1 MSCSPKPISSSS
13 VAAVFASRHRLRSLI
28 GGRWAISLAGYLV
41 LAPIGAVWIFTT
53 VPEAFMRADGVAAGV
68 FVAITSYLITGGV
81 LLLASTTI
89 FRNRRTRPVPISA
102 VALVG
107 ALAWGAR
114 SGYLAWFLD
123 ISDLPSQASPLTRI
137 VTGSLLGAV
146 IVPTSAWALALLDE
160 FRSTRRRLLDELV
173 AQEMRAENSTT
184 YIEAMRRAVIG
195 DVSVVIDREFDRAGD
210 ESRELPAAV
219 DLLAQRMAR
228 DLPRTLWTQTRE
240 QSSITPRMI
249 LRIASRRPMAVW
261 PMVPMAALGTLI
273 SIRFL
278 PIALSIAAM
287 GIAMAWAAMVVWI
300 VNRQAAQRSG
310 TALVLIGTLGI
321 IASGGIFALVVQVFT
336 PVAPSLLALSIMV
349 SATFALFTL
358 GGGFAHAV
366 NVAEKAVLSRLTE
379 SISEAEVHAAML
391 DREEARLLR
400 EIATVL
406 HGTVG
411 ANLTAA
417 SMRLRTAID
426 SGDTVSAVNALHEA
440 RRLVDVQLAAVQMD
454 ELADPEVL
462 IERIAEAWSGLVA
475 IRSDVDIDES
485 PTPAMMRAL
494 DDVITEG
501 VNNAVRHARA
511 RTITVRL
518 RQMDSTLQVDVVDD
532 GQQPSGTN
540 AGLGSR
546 ILDQVAPGQ
555 WSLDAGAGGNTLT
568 VHIWIPA
575 HR

>member
-1 MSCSPKPISSSS
+1 MSCSPRPISSSS

-41 LAPIGAVWIFTT
+41 LAPIAVVWIFTT

-68 FVAITSYLITGGV
+68 FLAITGYLITGAV

-89 FRNRRTRPVPISA
+89 FRNRRTRPVPIIA
-102 VALVG
+102 VVLVG

-123 ISDLPSQASPLTRI
+123 ISDLPSQAAPLTRI

-146 IVPTSAWALALLDE
+146 IVPVSAWALALLDE

-184 YIEAMRRAVIG
+184 YIEAMRQAVIG
-195 DVSVVIDREFDRAGD
+195 DVTVVINREFDRAG
-210 ESRELPAAV
+210 EERSELPAAV

-261 PMVPMAALGTLI
+261 PMVPMAVLGTLV

-278 PIALSIAAM
+278 PVGLSVAAA
-287 GIAMAWAAMVVWI
+287 GIAMAWAAMVVWV
-300 VNRQAAQRSG
+300 VNRQAAQRIS
-310 TALVLIGTLGI
+310 AAPLLIGTLGI
-321 IASGGIFALVVQVFT
+321 AASGGIYALVVRLFSPET
-336 PVAPSLLALSIMV
+336 FSLLALSVMV
-349 SATFALFTL
+349 SVTFPLFIV

-366 NVAEKAVLSRLTE
+366 NVAERAVLSRLEE
-379 SISEAEVHAAML
+379 SISETEVHAAML
-391 DREEARLLR
+391 DREEVRLLR
-400 EIATVL
+400 EIATAL

-440 RRLVDVQLAAVQMD
+440 RRLVDVQLATVQMD

-462 IERIAEAWSGLVA
+462 IERIAEAWSGLVT
-475 IRSDVDIDES
+475 IRSDVNIDES
-485 PTPAMMRAL
+485 PTPVTMRAL

-501 VNNAVRHARA
+501 INNAVRHARA

-518 RQMDSTLQVDVVDD
+518 RQMDSTLQIEVVDD
-532 GQQPSGTN
+532 GEQPSGNN

-546 ILDQVAPGQ
+546 ILDQVAPGR
-555 WSLDAGAGGNTLT
+555 WSLDAGSGGNTLT
-568 VHIWIPA
+568 VHIGIPA
-575 HR
+575 RR